1 VAADSS
7 KSDSTMHEMTKDH
20 HHDGIREER
29 VSVIVKDEYMSNAAN
44 VHHGGELCSYYV
56 YIIEGVSITL

>member
-1 VAADSS
+1 
-7 KSDSTMHEMTKDH
+7 MHEMTKDH